1 MSEEKSRPA
10 VGRRPLVAL
19 RDYSTPA
26 MPTEHAIR
34 RYWRLLRRH
43 FQSDSNEAM
52 SAAARL
58 EPATRKLLDSVA
70 APPAYGALKDEL
82 QAAVDA
88 WHAEVPPGGT
98 WLRAVVLAPC
108 EQGDLVGS
116 WAEEQ
121 GHQVVRPPRRE
132 HLALSTPLFEWQSLR
147 GEGLLVV
154 PQLERWFLRQRDGLA
169 TVRGLIEALSQLERP
184 CLVSCNSWAWAYLKK
199 AAGAGLVLPS
209 AVTFQGLRAK
219 QLNEWFSSLAQ
230 REAQAG
236 ATIWHGALGGP
247 RSDAADKA
255 DGAEIA
261 ESAEGGE
268 GAGGAQSTEAT
279 EANEANEATE
289 ATEATEGAQATE
301 PADARRAKRVAD
313 ARALAAVDVA
323 TDLAPGRPLVFRL
336 ASSGADVL
344 TEKSQQR
351 HDADDDNASPARNHE
366 DSYLQRLAARS
377 LGIPWVAWNLWRDG
391 LRAARESDQVPQ
403 KVKETVQDDA
413 HTLWVSDLPEFSL
426 PMEYERASL
435 MVVHALLLHGA
446 LTRSQLQGVLSAQEQ
461 PGVLAALLSA
471 GYLEWADAA
480 TGRNDDP
487 TAANSSDDE
496 RLLTGHE
503 RELRVRPSA
512 YPALHTALR
521 TAGFPTGEF

>member
-1 MSEEKSRPA
+1 MSDDKTRSPA
-10 VGRRPLVAL
+10 GQRPLVAL
-19 RDYSTPA
+19 RDYAAPA

-43 FQSDSNEAM
+43 FQTDASDPVS
-52 SAAARL
+52 SAARL
-58 EPATRKLLDSVA
+58 EPATRQLLDSVA
-70 APPAYGALKDEL
+70 APPAYGALKEEL
-82 QAAVDA
+82 QRCVDGWQAEARPGAV
-88 WHAEVPPGGT
+88 

-108 EQGDLVGS
+108 EHGDLVGS
-116 WAEEQ
+116 WAQES
-121 GHQVVRPPRRE
+121 GHDVLRPPARAS
-132 HLALSTPLFEWQSLR
+132 LAHGTAQIDWPLLS
-147 GEGLLVV
+147 GDGVLVV

-169 TVRGLIEALSQLERP
+169 TVRALVEALSQLDRP
-184 CLVSCNSWAWAYLKK
+184 CLVSCNSWAWAYLEK
-199 AAGAGLVLPS
+199 AAGASLVLPRP
-209 AVTFQGLRAK
+209 VTFQALRAK
-219 QLNEWFSSLAQ
+219 QLNAWFSALAR

-236 ATIWHGALGGP
+236 ASIWHGALGP
-247 RSDAADKA
+247 H
-255 DGAEIA
+255 
-261 ESAEGGE
+261 
-268 GAGGAQSTEAT
+268 AGGANRAS
-279 EANEANEATE
+279 
-289 ATEATEGAQATE
+289 G
-301 PADARRAKRVAD
+301 DALDDASPAKRLAD
-313 ARALAAVDVA
+313 ARALAAVDMA
-323 TDLAPGRPLVFRL
+323 TDAAPGRPLVFRL

-344 TEKSQQR
+344 TQTAPQDSE
-351 HDADDDNASPARNHE
+351 ADDSTAGKSRTHE

-403 KVKETVQDDA
+403 SIKEMVQDDA
-413 HTLWVSDLPEFSL
+413 HTLWVSELPEFSL

-480 TGRNDDP
+480 QEQTNAMEVADNAD
-487 TAANSSDDE
+487 TA
-496 RLLTGHE
+496 RLLAAQE

>member
-10 VGRRPLVAL
+10 VGRRLLVAL

-88 WHAEVPPGGT
+88 WHLEVPPGGT

-236 ATIWHGALGGP
+236 ATIWHGALGGS
-247 RSDAADKA
+247 RSDAVDKA

-261 ESAEGGE
+261 ESAEG
-268 GAGGAQSTEAT
+268 AGGV
-279 EANEANEATE
+279 
-289 ATEATEGAQATE
+289 QATE

-487 TAANSSDDE
+487 TPANSSDHE
-496 RLLTGHE
+496 RLLAGHE